1 MDLALAML
9 CGGGAA
15 FADPTVDQVSGT
27 TAEPKLFAALI
38 QKAAQRFG
46 IPTMWIRAVMLA
58 EMLEPSRQRV
68 PSA

>member
-1 MDLALAML
+1 MGLALAML

-38 QKAAQRFG
+38 QEAAQRFG

-58 EMLEPSRQRV
+58 EMLEPSRQRA